1 MEFKDIWADKFSRCK
16 LLIFEKMI
24 IVMKY
29 HTQIDYV
36 SSNILKLETFFQNF
50 FLIKGIVGQE

>member
-1 MEFKDIWADKFSRCK
+1 
-16 LLIFEKMI
+16 
-24 IVMKY
+24 MKY